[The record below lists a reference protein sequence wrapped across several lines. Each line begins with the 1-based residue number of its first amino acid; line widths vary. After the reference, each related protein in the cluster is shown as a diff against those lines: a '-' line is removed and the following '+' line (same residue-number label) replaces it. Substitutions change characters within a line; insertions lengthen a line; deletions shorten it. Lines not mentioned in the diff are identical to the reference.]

1 MSLRL
6 LGVPMH
12 TVSRQLLTRTIRRGG
27 RMRPRAPAPPRPEIM
42 LFRSSVRRC
51 KNAAFGEAPVRVY
64 GVTRRYSGGGVGC
77 LVSRSAPRGGVCG

>member
-1 MSLRL
+1 MSLRMP
-6 LGVPMH
+6 GAPRH
-12 TVSRQLLTRTIRRGG
+12 TELRQLLTRTTRRGG

-64 GVTRRYSGGGVGC
+64 GVTRRNGGGGVGC
-77 LVSRSAPRGGVCG
+77 LVSRGAARAGVLG